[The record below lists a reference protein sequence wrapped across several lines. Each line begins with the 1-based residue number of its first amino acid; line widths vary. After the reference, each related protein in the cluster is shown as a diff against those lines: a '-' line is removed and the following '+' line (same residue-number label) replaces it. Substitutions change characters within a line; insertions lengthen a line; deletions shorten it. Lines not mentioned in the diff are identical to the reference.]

1 VIYGGNLDFSHDQIS
16 FAAMIF
22 QDKDRLLELVT
33 YPEVEESIKR
43 RVTMK
48 AKTYGQ
54 EVAINLK
61 DQKTEPVYK
70 INPNLVA
77 DLYSDWIMP
86 LTKEVHTLRKL
97 D

>member
-1 VIYGGNLDFSHDQIS
+1 MVVLDLSHDQIS
-16 FAAMIF
+16 FSAVIL
-22 QDKDRLLELVT
+22 QDKDRLMELLT

-43 RVTMK
+43 RVAMK

-70 INPNLVA
+70 IIKA
-77 DLYSDWIMP
+77 
-86 LTKEVHTLRKL
+86 
-97 D
+97 